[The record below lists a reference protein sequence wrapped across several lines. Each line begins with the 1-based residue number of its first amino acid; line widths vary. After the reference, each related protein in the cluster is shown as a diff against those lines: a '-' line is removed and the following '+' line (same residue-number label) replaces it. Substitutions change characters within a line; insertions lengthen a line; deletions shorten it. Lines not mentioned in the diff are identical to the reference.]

1 MFRAVRGMR
10 VMETLRCVVSS
21 QVQWLQRLAQLQKC
35 IVALFIIAAALAL
48 AKGAAADPLPEAA
61 QAIFQRVN
69 DFRVQ
74 HGLPPLL
81 INDKL
86 QQSAQAYAELLAQ
99 ASPDT
104 TGPAASAP
112 DPQCMGGAPHI
123 HCWDGTTPAQ
133 RAQNAGFLC
142 PESVSENE
150 AGSWGQPTLLP
161 ATAVEH
167 ALLGDPQANPPYPG
181 WVNQKPPKAT
191 HLRTVSTPHPTPPP

>member
-1 MFRAVRGMR
+1 MKMLGG
-10 VMETLRCVVSS
+10 VVSS
-21 QVQWLQRLAQLQKC
+21 QIQWLRPLAQLQKC
-35 IVALFIIAAALAL
+35 ILALFILVAALAT
-48 AKGAAADPLPEAA
+48 GAAADPAPEVV

-69 DFRVQ
+69 DFRAQ
-74 HGLPPLL
+74 RGLPPLQM
-81 INDKL
+81 NAKL

-104 TGPAASAP
+104 TGPAAGVP
-112 DPQCMGGAPHI
+112 DQQCMGGAPHI

-167 ALLGDPQANPPYPG
+167 ALLGDPQANPPYLG
-181 WVNQKPPKAT
+181 WLNEIPPNDA
-191 HLRTVSTPHPTPPP
+191 HLRNVLRAD